1 MNTMNTLIRYLFILL
16 VFAGVSGCGD
26 GFVPLRGKV
35 TFSDDGS
42 PVTTGFVYFDS
53 GSKLARGKINADGT
67 YIVGSLSDTDGLA
80 PGNYKVYVQAT
91 GPDPSVAITA
101 SGLRP
106 QVSLVDP
113 KFSSVETSGLEC
125 HVDRSKKSYDIVVD
139 RSKYWERK

>member
-1 MNTMNTLIRYLFILL
+1 MNTLIRYLFILL

-53 GSKLARGKINADGT
+53 GGKLARGKINADGT

-106 QVSLVDP
+106 PVSLVDP
-113 KFSSVETSGLEC
+113 KFSSAATSGLEC
-125 HVDRSKKSYDIVVD
+125 QVDRSTKSYDIVVD
-139 RSKYWERK
+139 WSPHLKRK